1 MRALALNLL
10 CRPCHLFLGP
20 NQTEKEKKVYYL
32 LEYDLSSG
40 SVFEE
45 NISQNQSPS
54 FPAKYKIWDQRI
66 KEDFEIWLEV
76 NGYMQS
82 TINIYSATVNR
93 LFQRFESLANR
104 ALVSSDSPIQ
114 AARLFTTLVGKTLG
128 EQPEKAQLNHK
139 LSILGTFERF
149 LHNKES
155 TPASTN
161 ESNLSNIIDYEVGSD
176 RLREIFEG
184 HFLALDGYSNCILA
198 WDAAQKEIPPM
209 FLNDNAINSERDL
222 WDFIVAVF
230 GSEYV
235 LNYPH
240 IWQRAPDH
248 SQNTQGL
255 IVNLARQ
262 CGGVIAKTQIE
273 AFLEKVKLSPLTNAQ
288 ILQHNIFLFYEKG
301 IFILT
306 EFVKPTNYFYRQIKL
321 ALDGLFAAENKSYII
336 LRDISEI
343 WFSHLPEFDNF
354 ISWTSMLLQEL
365 LGGMNESS
373 GYKVIFFLA

>member
-128 EQPEKAQLNHK
+128 EQPEKLN
-139 LSILGTFERF
+139 
-149 LHNKES
+149 
-155 TPASTN
+155 
-161 ESNLSNIIDYEVGSD
+161 
-176 RLREIFEG
+176 
-184 HFLALDGYSNCILA
+184 
-198 WDAAQKEIPPM
+198 
-209 FLNDNAINSERDL
+209 
-222 WDFIVAVF
+222 
-230 GSEYV
+230 
-235 LNYPH
+235 
-240 IWQRAPDH
+240 
-248 SQNTQGL
+248 
-255 IVNLARQ
+255 
-262 CGGVIAKTQIE
+262 
-273 AFLEKVKLSPLTNAQ
+273 
-288 ILQHNIFLFYEKG
+288 
-301 IFILT
+301 
-306 EFVKPTNYFYRQIKL
+306 
-321 ALDGLFAAENKSYII
+321 
-336 LRDISEI
+336 
-343 WFSHLPEFDNF
+343 
-354 ISWTSMLLQEL
+354 
-365 LGGMNESS
+365 
-373 GYKVIFFLA
+373 